1 MQKLAINKVKNWRVW
16 WPLARVVPSSFL
28 TKGRIFLLR
37 EMPKKSICAEIG
49 TYNGKFAKKILY
61 FTNPQQLH
69 LIDPWEGSWY
79 DKAPSQNKMNERYQH
94 VLKRFAREINRGQVA
109 INRGY
114 SHEVHNNFED
124 NYFDWIYI
132 DGNHQYEFVKQDLE
146 LYYSKIK
153 MGGFITGFDR
163 ILDIAKAQQEL
174 MVAQQRTEQRVE
186 ELAVAQQRTERR
198 VEELA
203 VAQQRT
209 EQTLVG
215 YG

>member
-69 LIDPWEGSWY
+69 LIDPWEGSWH
-79 DKAPSQNKMNERYQH
+79 DEAPSQDKMNKRYQH
-94 VLKRFAREINRGQVA
+94 VLKQFNREINLEQVV
-109 INRGY
+109 IHRGY
-114 SHEVHNNFED
+114 SHEVGNNFKD

-146 LYYSKIK
+146 LYYPKIK
-153 MGGFITGFDR
+153 VGGFITGDDYAEGEGHWWQESGGVKRAVDEF
-163 ILDIAKAQQEL
+163 IAAKPLQVIKIKNRQFL
-174 MVAQQRTEQRVE
+174 LRK
-186 ELAVAQQRTERR
+186 
-198 VEELA
+198 
-203 VAQQRT
+203 
-209 EQTLVG
+209 VG
-215 YG
+215 NS